1 MKPKNTWAQRRKR
14 IYTIIDIGTTGDYIS
29 RGYDFLYTLAILVNL
44 TASILYTYEHLAT
57 AYGSLLLLTEYITA
71 AYFTVDYFLRLW
83 TARYLYPDVS
93 PKRAVLKY
101 ALSFAGLVDI
111 LSFLPYYLPFFFP
124 QGAMAFRIIRIVR
137 ILRLFRIT
145 AYYDSLHVI
154 KAVLSG
160 KSQQLISST
169 LMIFVLMLASSLC
182 MYSLEHEA
190 QPDVF
195 ENAFSGIWWAVSALL
210 TVGYGDIYPITTLG
224 KLFGI
229 FLTFLGVGMVAIPT
243 GIISAGFVDQ
253 YSRVKRLEEYAR
265 EDNINF
271 IKVRLSSPDH
281 WIGKPIRE
289 IGLPKGMIVAAIHR
303 GRNFVVPHSD
313 VILFEGD
320 ILILG
325 AEAMADEMHI
335 ELKELILKEQ
345 SPWVGLPIRE
355 LDISRQSVIVLVE
368 RNKKMLIPN
377 GDLVLKV
384 GDKLI
389 LYTQLRLTE
398 ADVIQL

>member
-1 MKPKNTWAQRRKR
+1 MKPTNTWPQRRKR

-29 RGYDFLYTLAILVNL
+29 RGYDFLYALAILVNL
-44 TASILYTYEHLAT
+44 TASILYTYEHLA
-57 AYGSLLLLTEYITA
+57 AAHGPLLLFIEYLTA
-71 AYFTVDYFLRLW
+71 AFFTVDYFLRLW

-93 PKRAVLKY
+93 GKRAVLKY
-101 ALSFAGLVDI
+101 AFSFAGIVDI

-124 QGAMAFRIIRIVR
+124 QGAMAFRILRIVR

-154 KAVLSG
+154 KAVLSS

-210 TVGYGDIYPITTLG
+210 TVGYGDIYPVTTLG

-229 FLTFLGVGMVAIPT
+229 VLTFLGVGMVAIPT

-271 IKVRLSSPDH
+271 IKVRLSATDY
-281 WIGKPIRE
+281 WLGKHVRE

-303 GRNFVVPHSD
+303 GRDFIVPHGEVTLS
-313 VILFEGD
+313 EGD
-320 ILILG
+320 IVILG
-325 AEAMADEMHI
+325 AEAMVDETHI
-335 ELKELILKEQ
+335 ELKELVLKEQ

>member
-1 MKPKNTWAQRRKR
+1 MKPTNTWPQRRKR

-29 RGYDFLYTLAILVNL
+29 RGYDFLYALAILVNL
-44 TASILYTYEHLAT
+44 TASILYTYEHLA
-57 AYGSLLLLTEYITA
+57 AAHGPLLLLIEYLTA
-71 AYFTVDYFLRLW
+71 AFFTVDYFLRLW
-83 TARYLYPDVS
+83 TAKYLYPDVS
-93 PKRAVLKY
+93 GKRAVLKY
-101 ALSFAGLVDI
+101 AFSFAGIVDI

-124 QGAMAFRIIRIVR
+124 QGAMAFRILRIVR

-154 KAVLSG
+154 KAVLSS

-210 TVGYGDIYPITTLG
+210 TVGYGDIYPVTTLG

-229 FLTFLGVGMVAIPT
+229 VLTFLGVGMVAIPT

-271 IKVRLSSPDH
+271 IKVRLSATDY
-281 WIGKPIRE
+281 WIGKHVRE

-303 GRNFVVPHSD
+303 GRDFIVPHGEVTLS
-313 VILFEGD
+313 EGD
-320 ILILG
+320 IVILG
-325 AEAMADEMHI
+325 AEAMVDETHI
-335 ELKELILKEQ
+335 ELKELVLKEQ

>member
-1 MKPKNTWAQRRKR
+1 M
-14 IYTIIDIGTTGDYIS
+14 
-29 RGYDFLYTLAILVNL
+29 
-44 TASILYTYEHLAT
+44 
-57 AYGSLLLLTEYITA
+57 
-71 AYFTVDYFLRLW
+71 
-83 TARYLYPDVS
+83 
-93 PKRAVLKY
+93 
-101 ALSFAGLVDI
+101 
-111 LSFLPYYLPFFFP
+111 
-124 QGAMAFRIIRIVR
+124 
-137 ILRLFRIT
+137 
-145 AYYDSLHVI
+145 
-154 KAVLSG
+154 
-160 KSQQLISST
+160 
-169 LMIFVLMLASSLC
+169 
-182 MYSLEHEA
+182 
-190 QPDVF
+190 
-195 ENAFSGIWWAVSALL
+195 L

-281 WIGKPIRE
+281 WIGKPVRE

>member
-1 MKPKNTWAQRRKR
+1 MKPTNTWPQRRKR

-29 RGYDFLYTLAILVNL
+29 RGYDFLYALAILVNL
-44 TASILYTYEHLAT
+44 TASILYTYEHLA
-57 AYGSLLLLTEYITA
+57 AAHGPLLLFIEYLTA
-71 AYFTVDYFLRLW
+71 AFFTVDYFLRLW
-83 TARYLYPDVS
+83 TAKYLYPDVS
-93 PKRAVLKY
+93 GKRAVLKY
-101 ALSFAGLVDI
+101 AFSFAGIVDI

-124 QGAMAFRIIRIVR
+124 QGAMAFRILRIVR

-154 KAVLSG
+154 KAVLSS

-210 TVGYGDIYPITTLG
+210 TVGYGDIYPVTTLG

-229 FLTFLGVGMVAIPT
+229 VLTFLGVGMVAIPT

-271 IKVRLSSPDH
+271 IKVRLSATDY
-281 WIGKPIRE
+281 WIGKHVRE

-303 GRNFVVPHSD
+303 GRDFIVPHGEVTLS
-313 VILFEGD
+313 EGD
-320 ILILG
+320 IVILG
-325 AEAMADEMHI
+325 AEAMVDETHI
-335 ELKELILKEQ
+335 ELKELVLKEQ

>member
-1 MKPKNTWAQRRKR
+1 MKPTNTWPQRRKR

-29 RGYDFLYTLAILVNL
+29 RGYDFLYALAILINL
-44 TASILYTYEHLAT
+44 AASILYTYEHLAA
-57 AYGSLLLLTEYITA
+57 AYGSMFLWTEYLTA
-71 AYFTVDYFLRLW
+71 VFFTVDYLLRLW

-93 PKRAVLKY
+93 GKRAVLKY
-101 ALSFAGLVDI
+101 ALSFAGIVDI

-124 QGAMAFRIIRIVR
+124 QGAMAFRILRIVR

-154 KAVLSG
+154 KAVLSS

-210 TVGYGDIYPITTLG
+210 TVGYGDIYPVTTMG

-229 FLTFLGVGMVAIPT
+229 VLTFLGVGMVAIPT

-271 IKVRLSSPDH
+271 IKVRLSASDR
-281 WIGKPIRE
+281 WIGKHVRE

-303 GRNFVVPHSD
+303 GRDFIVPHGE
-313 VILFEGD
+313 VILSEGD
-320 ILILG
+320 IIILG
-325 AEAMADEMHI
+325 AEAMVDETHI

-368 RNKKMLIPN
+368 RNKKMLIPT